1 MKRIFET
8 VKKTLN
14 DICLIDMILMAY
26 MGILLIYI
34 AIHLICSTTL
44 QESTSV
50 DTIIRTSAS
59 AIFGYIISN
68 NFISSNSDTEANKP
82 SVSNGAN
89 FVVNENEVNK
99 TNIQTQNNLMEQ
111 NNIKKT
117 DTNTSVCF
125 KRLQIIVVS
134 VIGFIVLV
142 LLLISKKYTQ
152 TTPEFSATI
161 SQLRDF
167 LSASIGFL
175 VSCGKSK

>member
-34 AIHLICSTTL
+34 AIHLICSTPL

-68 NFISSNSDTEANKP
+68 NFISSNSDTK
-82 SVSNGAN
+82 VSLIKDLKIFKSLIKET
-89 FVVNENEVNK
+89 FVSEFE
-99 TNIQTQNNLMEQ
+99 L
-111 NNIKKT
+111 IK
-117 DTNTSVCF
+117 
-125 KRLQIIVVS
+125 
-134 VIGFIVLV
+134 
-142 LLLISKKYTQ
+142 LLLIIYPKIAEADVLIIVST
-152 TTPEFSATI
+152 EV
-161 SQLRDF
+161 
-167 LSASIGFL
+167 LSCRGVLQIR
-175 VSCGKSK
+175 